1 MKTLT
6 STVLA
11 ALLLSVPGV
20 AARCLEPHVA
30 DSLIVMFWNVENFF
44 DWTDSGFSSS
54 DAEFS
59 AEGARRWS
67 RSRFNAKC
75 NAIAKTVFAAADRYG
90 ALPDAVCFA
99 ELENGLVLRRLI
111 SGTSL
116 SRAGYKVL
124 HYDSPD
130 PRGID
135 CGMIYREH
143 KLPLRRSRSCH
154 IYDTAGAVM
163 PTRDILLS
171 EFDSL
176 CILVNHHPSKLGGK
190 SDRRQRAMLRLDS
203 LRDSLTAQGKRVLS
217 LGDFNE
223 DIWGAG
229 GLPHAVGTIK
239 YNGAWEKIDGHIAD
253 GFRAAR
259 EYIFEFAP
267 LLTRDRAWGGMKP
280 LRTYS
285 GPRYLGGVSDHLP
298 IVVVVYF

>member
-75 NAIAKTVFAAADRYG
+75 NAIAKTIFAAADRYG

-99 ELENGLVLRRLI
+99 ELENGLVLRRLL

-116 SRAGYKVL
+116 SRAGYKML

-135 CGMIYREH
+135 CGM
-143 KLPLRRSRSCH
+143 SASC
-154 IYDTAGAVM
+154 
-163 PTRDILLS
+163 R
-171 EFDSL
+171 
-176 CILVNHHPSKLGGK
+176 
-190 SDRRQRAMLRLDS
+190 
-203 LRDSLTAQGKRVLS
+203 
-217 LGDFNE
+217 
-223 DIWGAG
+223 
-229 GLPHAVGTIK
+229 
-239 YNGAWEKIDGHIAD
+239 
-253 GFRAAR
+253 
-259 EYIFEFAP
+259 
-267 LLTRDRAWGGMKP
+267 
-280 LRTYS
+280 
-285 GPRYLGGVSDHLP
+285 
-298 IVVVVYF
+298 